1 MHSVH
6 CKRIQQQIK
15 IKFVAESATLLFFWS
30 SSLFGFHKQNLKLST
45 AQNHC
50 SKNRR
55 TCGIRNRIAESRTFY
70 GIHKQIMRHYGA
82 KLGIPCIVS
91 GFRNRPRSNL
101 SRNPQLYYFFDLLRC
116 LDSTNKNLKHSTAQ
130 NHRTKNRRN
139 CGIRNRIC
147 WIQNV
152 LWNPQTH
159 NATFV

>member
-1 MHSVH
+1 M
-6 CKRIQQQIK
+6 
-15 IKFVAESATLLFFWS
+15 FVQRHYEAKLCIPCIVSAFSNRSRSNLLRNTQLYYFFDLLRCLDS
-30 SSLFGFHKQNLKLST
+30 TNKNLKLST
-45 AQNHC
+45 AQNHR

-147 WIQNV
+147 
-152 LWNPQTH
+152 
-159 NATFV
+159 